1 MFQND
6 MDMDMFH
13 VLEIVAFCGPTLNSF
28 SGLCFKWVSLV
39 KLGLSGLCF
48 EWG

>member
-1 MFQND
+1 
-6 MDMDMFH
+6 MFH

-28 SGLCFKWVSLV
+28 SGLCFKWASLV
-39 KLGLSGLCF
+39 KLGLNGLCF